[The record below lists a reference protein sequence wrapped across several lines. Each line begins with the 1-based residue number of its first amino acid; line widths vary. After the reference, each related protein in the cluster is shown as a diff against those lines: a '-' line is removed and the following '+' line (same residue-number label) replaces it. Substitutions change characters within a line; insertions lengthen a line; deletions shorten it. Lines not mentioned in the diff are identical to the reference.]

1 MQLADLAFAKGEN
14 QKAIEYVTKATEIAP
29 EKIAE
34 LYNMGIEFYNADD
47 YGPAIQALRTVMTQV
62 DDESDELWRRSLY
75 VVGLSSLYTEDYA
88 GCITAM
94 DKLISLDPD
103 NMDYYLN
110 RGKAHAK
117 AGNESAAAADITKWE
132 KMKEAAAT
140 GSSK

>member
-1 MQLADLAFAKGEN
+1 
-14 QKAIEYVTKATEIAP
+14 
-29 EKIAE
+29 
-34 LYNMGIEFYNADD
+34 
-47 YGPAIQALRTVMTQV
+47 MTQV
-62 DDESDELWRRSLY
+62 NDESNELWRRSLY
-75 VVGLSSLYTEDYA
+75 VVGLSCLYTGDYA
-88 GCITAM
+88 GCIASM